1 MRGGWG
7 RRTRVDAEGG
17 RGGASQDS
25 RRLARDSWA
34 SPRCSTRGRGRGRI
48 LAPRSTVC
56 LSVDKDNLGTRHSTL
71 VPGYR
76 ATPQYIYELVPRH
89 TIVVG
94 QYVPSCPLRVRYNI
108 QHRYR
113 DTMFS
118 PRPGPE
124 DERTAPRPERGRG
137 TAYNRARTPQ
147 GGMTMSPT
155 ALGALCPPVTTTEG
169 LTAAEAW
176 PRPDHRDKI
185 VVSLSYICRKK
196 IRYTIMRG
204 DGS

>member
-1 MRGGWG
+1 M
-7 RRTRVDAEGG
+7 DAEGG
-17 RGGASQDS
+17 RGGASEDS

-94 QYVPSCPLRVRYNI
+94 QFHRVRYVFVTTFNTY
-108 QHRYR
+108 RYR
-113 DTMFS
+113 HTMFS
-118 PRPGPE
+118 PNP
-124 DERTAPRPERGRG
+124 APRPSARRHGRRARSG
-137 TAYNRARTPQ
+137 YSVQNTRARTPQ

-155 ALGALCPPVTTTEG
+155 ALGALFPPVTTTEG
-169 LTAAEAW
+169 LTAAEAG
-176 PRPDHRDKI
+176 
-185 VVSLSYICRKK
+185 SQ
-196 IRYTIMRG
+196 RYQMRLLYLYLISVG
-204 DGS
+204 RR